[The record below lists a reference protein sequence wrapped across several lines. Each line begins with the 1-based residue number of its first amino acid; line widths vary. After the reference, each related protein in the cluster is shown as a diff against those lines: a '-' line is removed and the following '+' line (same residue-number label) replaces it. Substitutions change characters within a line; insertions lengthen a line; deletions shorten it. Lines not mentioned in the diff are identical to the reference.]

1 MIVQDVTTMMN
12 LAEIMQAAQ
21 GGNAMTNMASQ
32 FGLSPE
38 QTQSAM
44 EALLPAFQNGL
55 QRQTQD
61 ASSMTDFLQNLAGGN
76 HAAFHDADGDGIP
89 DDAATAGQDVL
100 GQLFG
105 SKDVSRAV
113 AAQAAAT
120 TGISDTILKSM
131 LPVVASMVMGGLFK
145 GMANQGFGG
154 LLGQIAGGALQGGNN
169 PLGSILGQMMGGQ
182 QGSAMNVNAG
192 GMGGGIGDIL
202 GKMMGGGQQAGAAQS
217 GGGIGDILGK
227 MLGGAQ
233 QGGAGQAA
241 GGGLGG
247 MLGQMMGGMMGGQQQ
262 QAAPAT
268 DPMQAGLEALTSM
281 FNAGTQG
288 QGQGQNAMGSIFE
301 AMLGGAKR

>member
-1 MIVQDVTTMMN
+1 MMN

-21 GGNAMTNMASQ
+21 GGNAMTNMANQ

-38 QTQSAM
+38 QAQGAM
-44 EALLPAFQNGL
+44 EALLPAFQTGL

-61 ASSMTDFLQNLAGGN
+61 TSSMTDFLQNLAGGG

-89 DDAATAGQDVL
+89 DNADTAGKDVL

-120 TGISDTILKSM
+120 TGISDTILKAM

-145 GMANQGFGG
+145 GMNNQGFGG
-154 LLGQIAGGALQGGNN
+154 MLGQIAGGALQGGNN

-182 QGSAMNVNAG
+182 QGNAMNANA

-202 GKMMGGGQQAGAAQS
+202 GKMMGGGQQAGTQQGA
-217 GGGIGDILGK
+217 GGIGDILGK
-227 MLGGAQ
+227 MMGGAQ

-247 MLGQMMGGMMGGQQQ
+247 MLGQMMGGMMGGQQP
-262 QAAPAT
+262 QAPTAT

-281 FNAGTQG
+281 FNAGTQNAA
-288 QGQGQNAMGSIFE
+288 QHQNAMGSIFE

>member
-1 MIVQDVTTMMN
+1 MMN

-38 QTQSAM
+38 QAQSAM

-89 DDAATAGQDVL
+89 DDAANAGQDVL

-105 SKDVSRAV
+105 TKDVSRAV

-131 LPVVASMVMGGLFK
+131 LPVIASMVMGGLFK
-145 GMANQGFGG
+145 GMNNQGFGG
-154 LLGQIAGGALQGGNN
+154 MLGQIAGGALQGGNN

-182 QGSAMNVNAG
+182 QGNTMNANAG
-192 GMGGGIGDIL
+192 GMGGL
-202 GKMMGGGQQAGAAQS
+202 GGLGGMLGQMMGGGQQAGAAQS
-217 GGGIGDILGK
+217 GGGIGDLIGK
-227 MLGGAQ
+227 MMGGAQ
-233 QGGAGQAA
+233 QGGSGPAA

-262 QAAPAT
+262 QAPAT

-281 FNAGTQG
+281 FNAGTENAAQH
-288 QGQGQNAMGSIFE
+288 QNAMGSIFE